1 MLAAK
6 YGCAQVST
14 EPLWSTASN
23 TALAL
28 ERVYACSVGGWACPE
43 PGLVV
48 GGCGGGLMGQ
58 VLWLGENHTVTE
70 VGAMNLLFFWVNEQ
84 GEQEL
89 VTAPLSRGDILPG
102 ACWS

>member
-6 YGCAQVST
+6 YGCAQVSCA
-14 EPLWSTASN
+14 PLWSTASN

-28 ERVYACSVGGWACPE
+28 ERVYACSGGGWACPE

-48 GGCGGGLMGQ
+48 AVVVCLVSQ